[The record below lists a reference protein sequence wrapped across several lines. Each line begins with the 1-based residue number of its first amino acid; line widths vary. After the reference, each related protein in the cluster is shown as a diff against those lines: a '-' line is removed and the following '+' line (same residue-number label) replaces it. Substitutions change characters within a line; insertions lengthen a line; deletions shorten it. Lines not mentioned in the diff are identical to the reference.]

1 MLSSKSHNFFWL
13 MIHKRKI
20 EYMGKAIMHMFIQSI
35 RFFIFTV
42 FIMFITAYIFAY
54 KRPDLFN
61 KKAILT
67 SQEKQ
72 HNKILSKRFLRLTI
86 IAIIINIIVAI
97 IFGFTYKN
105 LFLFIFIPIFY
116 EIYFIYKTYGT

>member
-1 MLSSKSHNFFWL
+1 MK
-13 MIHKRKI
+13 
-20 EYMGKAIMHMFIQSI
+20 EAIMHMFIQSI
-35 RFFIFTV
+35 GFFIFTV

-54 KRPDLFN
+54 KCTDLFG
-61 KKAILT
+61 KKVMLT
-67 SQEKQ
+67 SQKKY
-72 HNKILSKRFLRLTI
+72 HHKILSKCFLRLTI